1 MPTKCGD
8 DGGVMASVIG
18 VDKCETQRAIRFDGP
33 HLGYHMNRTMIY
45 YVMGIMEDGT
55 LCEYLL
61 KHHGFLKGFELC
73 KLE

>member
-1 MPTKCGD
+1 MDHTWISHESHND
-8 DGGVMASVIG
+8 
-18 VDKCETQRAIRFDGP
+18 
-33 HLGYHMNRTMIY
+33 IY

>member
-1 MPTKCGD
+1 MDHTWISHESHND
-8 DGGVMASVIG
+8 
-18 VDKCETQRAIRFDGP
+18 
-33 HLGYHMNRTMIY
+33 IY

-73 KLE
+73 KLEWNQHFMTQ